1 LLLALLLC
9 SSLITLAAYV
19 AQFRAA
25 IAAIEQLQPVED
37 SAIDEQSLTVTP
49 VVSVIVPAYNEV
61 ANIQDCITSVLDS
74 TALSQH
80 YLEVWVVD
88 DQSTDDTWAIL
99 EALQQQRQDAR
110 LHLLSGL
117 PRPEG
122 ELWTGKNWACTQG
135 AEKSR
140 GEFLLFIDADVR
152 LKPGAIVAAIQ
163 LAQTE
168 NIDLLN
174 GIPQVVCGSLIEWLV
189 QPLIF
194 ISMVISFNQPAVR
207 DPKQEI
213 AYAAGPFL
221 LFRRSAYDQ
230 VGGHRAVAQEVA
242 EDVAL
247 ARALKRQQ
255 LTLQYRLVANL
266 ASLRMYTSWATLWEG
281 WTKVLYVG
289 AWRNAWLML
298 LLVVLM
304 FSLYTLPWLGLV
316 FLLIKGL
323 VAGWSS
329 VDRVSMGLVLLS
341 LGLQYY
347 LRQQASRAFHC
358 PSKYWWLQSVGG
370 LLVGVMA
377 IASVIKTETGWGWT
391 WRGRALSNYPKTR

>member
-1 LLLALLLC
+1 MLC
-9 SSLITLAAYV
+9 SSLISLAAYV

-25 IAAIEQLQPVED
+25 IVAITQLQPGVD
-37 SAIDEQSLTVTP
+37 PTVDEQSLRVTP
-49 VVSVIVPAYNEV
+49 LVSVVVPAYNE
-61 ANIQDCITSVLDS
+61 ATNIQACITSVLDN
-74 TALSQH
+74 TALSQQ

-99 EALQQQRQDAR
+99 KVLQQHYQDPR

-117 PRPEG
+117 PRPKG
-122 ELWTGKNWACTQG
+122 ERWTGKNWACTQG
-135 AEKSR
+135 AEKAR

-152 LKPGAIVAAIQ
+152 LKPGAIAAAVK

-168 NIDLLN
+168 HIDLLN

-207 DPKQEI
+207 DPKQET
-213 AYAAGPFL
+213 AYAAGPFM

-230 VGGHRAVAQEVA
+230 VGGHRAVASEVA

-247 ARALKRQQ
+247 ARAIKHHQ

-289 AWRNAWLML
+289 AWRNAGLMFL
-298 LLVVLM
+298 LFVLM
-304 FSLYTLPWLGLV
+304 FSLYTMPWLGLGV
-316 FLLIKGL
+316 LLIKGL
-323 VAGWSS
+323 VAGWSR
-329 VDRVSMGLVLLS
+329 VDGVSMGLVLPA

-347 LRQQASRAFHC
+347 LRQQASRALHC
-358 PSKYWWLQSVGG
+358 SPNYWWLQSIGG
-370 LLVGVMA
+370 LLVGIMA
-377 IASVIKTETGWGWT
+377 IASVIKAETGWGWT
-391 WRGRALSNYPKTR
+391 WRGRVLSNRIIP